1 MPDLNGIEATRRIVA
16 TADAPR
22 VLVLTTFD
30 HDRYVFDALA
40 AGASGFLLFVDGRLE
55 TMDCPFNLPVAS
67 CGPATVIRKLWAW
80 NGRDFSRI

>member
-40 AGASGFLLFVDGRLE
+40 AGASGFLLFVDGRPSKNALSVQGTAE
-55 TMDCPFNLPVAS
+55 LCVA
-67 CGPATVIRKLWAW
+67 
-80 NGRDFSRI
+80 GRTRSTASVRVSSA